1 MIYTVYP
8 FNILLMESA
17 YLPYIQVIQGFY
29 DLLYS
34 EEQPSRE
41 GAHHQAAEGGAE
53 AGGGQAGA
61 AEEAPTE
68 PDTEGQPAEGKHTH
82 SQPKTR
88 LTGPHDTLSPL
99 APSPQASCLL
109 SNAPL
114 RFSPSP
120 QACLAPRL
128 PLL

>member
-1 MIYTVYP
+1 
-8 FNILLMESA
+8 MEGV
-17 YLPYIQVIQGFY
+17 YLPYIQVMRGLY
-29 DLLYS
+29 DLLCS
-34 EEQPSRE
+34 EEQPNRE

-61 AEEAPTE
+61 AEEAPSE
-68 PDTEGQPAEGKHTH
+68 PDTERQPAEGKHTH
-82 SQPKTR
+82 RQPKTR
-88 LTGPHDTLSPL
+88 LTGLHDTLSPL